1 MHSSRLN
8 AAIAG
13 MLLTAT
19 AQLAFG
25 QVASAATAQTE
36 AAKAVD
42 SGSDV
47 DRDWWGGDIWR
58 EQDRGFNWYPPDRQ
72 LKAKPKKNEAKPAEA
87 ESIAQP
93 RKKSIREMTTFA
105 EVDKEMKRLRE
116 LAVFQPTQQNVLTYL
131 RAQEYVLSKSS
142 LFADTARRVVWQNP
156 DVDYN
161 NRNPVANYSQM
172 SKKERMESTRS
183 SVLADV
189 AKTHGIVF
197 FLRSDCPYCHD
208 MAPVLRA
215 MQNQYGI
222 EIMAVTM
229 DGGGLPAFPN
239 PKRDNGISKFV
250 SNGEGIT
257 TVPALYLVANDAKT
271 VTALGTG
278 ALAMDEII
286 ERIRVLMT
294 TKPGQEF

>member
-1 MHSSRLN
+1 MHSRN
-8 AAIAG
+8 MRAAVTGLVLA
-13 MLLTAT
+13 AT
-19 AQLAFG
+19 AMASLAQSAATG
-25 QVASAATAQTE
+25 SVSQAASAAGD
-36 AAKAVD
+36 AA
-42 SGSDV
+42 SSSE
-47 DRDWWGGDIWR
+47 RDWWGGDIWR
-58 EQDRGFNWYPPDRQ
+58 EQDRGFNWYPPDRP
-72 LKAKPKKNEAKPAEA
+72 ARTKPKKEEAKPAEE
-87 ESIAQP
+87 ESIAQGK
-93 RKKSIREMTTFA
+93 KKSIREMTTFA

-142 LFADTARRVVWQNP
+142 LFADTARRVVWANP

-161 NRNPVANYSQM
+161 NRNPIANYSQL
-172 SKKERMESTRS
+172 SKKERLEATRS
-183 SVLADV
+183 SVLAEV
-189 AKTHGIVF
+189 SKTHGIVF
-197 FLRSDCPYCHD
+197 FFKSDCPYCHD

-222 EIMAVTM
+222 EIMAVSM

-250 SNGEGIT
+250 SNGEGVT

-286 ERIRVLMT
+286 ERIRVLTT

>member
-1 MHSSRLN
+1 MHSRTMR
-8 AAIAG
+8 AAVTG
-13 MLLTAT
+13 LLLIGTAT
-19 AQLAFG
+19 MSVAQS
-25 QVASAATAQTE
+25 SAGSAGRSD
-36 AAKAVD
+36 AAPAPDNSSAVE
-42 SGSDV
+42 
-47 DRDWWGGDIWR
+47 RNWWGGDIWR
-58 EQDRGFNWYPPDRQ
+58 EQDRGFNWYPPDRPV
-72 LKAKPKKNEAKPAEA
+72 KPKTKKDESKPAED

-93 RKKSIREMTTFA
+93 KKKSIREMTTFA

-116 LAVFQPTQQNVLTYL
+116 LAVFQPTQENVLTYL

-172 SKKERMESTRS
+172 SKKERLEATRS
-183 SVLADV
+183 SVLSDI

-197 FLRSDCPYCHD
+197 FFKSDCPYCHD

-222 EIMAVTM
+222 EIMAVTL

-278 ALAMDEII
+278 ALAMDEIV